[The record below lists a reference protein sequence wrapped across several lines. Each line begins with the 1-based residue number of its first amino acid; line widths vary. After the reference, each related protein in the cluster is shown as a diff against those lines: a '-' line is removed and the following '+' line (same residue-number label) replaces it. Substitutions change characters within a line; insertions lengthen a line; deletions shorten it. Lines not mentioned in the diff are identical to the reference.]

1 LGEGLK
7 LSHYVIASLYR
18 TLSWYYSNRRAPLSP
33 HVLKLFD
40 LWKNLHASFFN
51 ISDEGWRAIEELI
64 REVEENLKLGST
76 VGGRD
81 ERRWLFLYALET
93 YLNIIVRAIT
103 LSKLGSATRD
113 ASSFIR
119 SIESMRKVFEP
130 NVFEWFFEAL
140 DDLSLPKELREGL
153 NSAINILLDVM
164 YNLNLLYVTTD
175 MFREVYQN
183 ILPPEVRKSL
193 GEFYTSDE
201 IVDRVLDSA
210 GLNVDV
216 IKELYDRWGS
226 GARDTLIL
234 DPACG
239 SGSFLVSVVRRI
251 FNSLEGR
258 PSGDVVRFVE
268 SNVVGIDINPFAVE
282 MAKLNL
288 IIAIASEMIKRGGVY
303 MPSELRV
310 YWADSLSRPKRG
322 QSIYRYDTLT
332 IKVPALQKLVGEDSV
347 SIPSCTGV
355 EPVLI
360 LDEAVKHVATG
371 RSSGDFIQR
380 AIEEL
385 ERGCG
390 SLQKDVVVPN
400 LEKMYN
406 TLKTIY
412 DSGNSKV
419 ISLLRN
425 IIAVQALVG
434 KCSYVV
440 GNPPWVRIHN
450 LDKNIL
456 NYLRE
461 NYEWVKK
468 RGRGEQSEESIAFNP
483 KFKKTKTPFAEQ
495 VDYSVVFVERGLEF
509 LKEGGVLSYVITSKV
524 AKATYAGK
532 MREDLIKKYT
542 LLELIDYSLYPV
554 QLFKDVVNYPLI
566 ISVKKAHPPKGHRIK
581 VTVYNTDGEAK
592 SFEVE
597 QEALSLYSG
606 TSYPNK
612 DRSPWV
618 LAPPE
623 VISTLKKVV
632 SSNPRLGDL
641 YEVMM
646 GIKTSLNEGYI
657 GSIISCDPDR
667 KLVRLRL
674 GNNTIA
680 EFEEHLVNP
689 AIRGEDIDA
698 FDFKW
703 SEYIVFPHNVSTLE
717 PLWDEDQRKVL
728 SLLGLLSRNV
738 KVRASG
744 GLLEYEVEYK
754 VNTSAHIN
762 VCAKVVDNLIQK
774 LVNNDYRVN
783 QVTPCA
789 VDKCLEILDNKGSN
803 VLKINIS
810 VEADK
815 DKCIAT
821 YTVSGLRIPNAPKA
835 TQHFIELLEKLV
847 KRDDYRVNLP
857 PWAIFRISVDKFK
870 EYRIAWREMG
880 IRAVATHLPVI
891 AKIDLCGIERQAV
904 IVPIQTVYF
913 IVENNFLKALKLL
926 IYINSDVARS
936 LVKLWA
942 WSARGGYYR
951 HTSYSMG
958 LLPIP
963 RSLVDNTMWGFIK
976 SYIEQPQEAPEL
988 NTVARRLLDSAKD
1001 KLLRELLESLEISE
1015 NEYRELVE
1023 FGEWLNELKAPPQVE
1038 VEEGIEEEGSE
1049 EE

>member
-1 LGEGLK
+1 LGGRLK

-18 TLSWYYSNRRAPLSP
+18 TLSWYYSNRGAPLSP

-64 REVEENLKLGST
+64 REVEENLQLGST

-103 LSKLGSATRD
+103 LSKLGVAARD
-113 ASSFIR
+113 ARSFIKN
-119 SIESMRKVFEP
+119 IESRRNIFEP
-130 NVFEWFFEAL
+130 NVFEWFIEAL
-140 DDLSLPKELREGL
+140 NDLSLPKELREGL
-153 NSAINILLDVM
+153 NSAINTLLDVM
-164 YNLNLLYVTTD
+164 YNLNLPYVTTD

-201 IVDRVLDSA
+201 IVNKVLDSA
-210 GLNVDV
+210 GLNADT
-216 IKELYDRWGS
+216 IRELYDRWRS
-226 GARDTLIL
+226 GAGDTLIL

-239 SGSFLVSVVRRI
+239 SGSFLVNIVKRI

-258 PSGDVVRFVE
+258 PLGDIVKFIE

-288 IIAIASEMIKRGGVY
+288 IIAIAGEMFKRGGVY
-303 MPSELRV
+303 IPSELRV

-322 QSIYRYDTLT
+322 QSVYKYSTLT
-332 IKVPALQKLVGEDSV
+332 IKVPALQKIVGEDSI
-347 SIPSCTGV
+347 SIPFCTGI
-355 EPVLI
+355 EPVMI
-360 LDEAVKHVATG
+360 LDEAVKHVI
-371 RSSGDFIQR
+371 SGKSFADFIQR

-385 ERGCG
+385 EKGCG
-390 SLQKDVVVPN
+390 SLQKDVVVSG

-412 DSGNSKV
+412 DSGNSRV
-419 ISLLRN
+419 INLLRN

-450 LDKNIL
+450 LDKNVL

-468 RGRGEQSEESIAFNP
+468 RSRGEQSEESIAFNP
-483 KFKKTKTPFAEQ
+483 KFKKTKIPFAEQ
-495 VDYSVVFVERGLEF
+495 IDYSVVFVERGLEF

-532 MREDLIKKYT
+532 MREDLVRKYT
-542 LLELIDYSLYPV
+542 LLKLIDYSLYPV
-554 QLFKDVVNYPLI
+554 RLFKDVVNYPLI
-566 ISVKKAHPPKGHRIK
+566 LSVKKAPPQKGHRVS
-581 VTVYNTDGEAK
+581 VTVYNTGGESK
-592 SFEVE
+592 SFEIA
-597 QEALSLYSG
+597 QEDLSLYSG

-618 LAPPE
+618 LAPSE
-623 VISTLKKVV
+623 VVSTLKKIV
-632 SSNPRLGDL
+632 SNNPRLGDL
-641 YEVMM
+641 YEVMRGVM
-646 GIKTSLNEGYI
+646 TSLNEGYI
-657 GSIISCDPDR
+657 GSIIGCDPDR
-667 KLVRLRL
+667 RLVRLRL
-674 GNNTIA
+674 ENGAIV
-680 EFEEHLVNP
+680 EVEEHLVNP
-689 AIRGEDIDA
+689 VIRGEDIDA

-703 SEYIVFPHNVSTLE
+703 DEYIVFPHNISTLE

-728 SLLGLLSRNV
+728 SLLGLLSQNV
-738 KVRASG
+738 KVHASG
-744 GLLEYEVEYK
+744 GLLEYKVEYK
-754 VNTSAHIN
+754 VNTSADIN
-762 VCAKVVDNLIQK
+762 ACAKVVGNLIQK
-774 LVNNDYRVN
+774 LVSNSYRVN

-789 VDKCLEILDNKGSN
+789 VNKCLEILDNKGSS

-810 VEADK
+810 IETSK

-835 TQHFIELLEKLV
+835 TQHFIGLLEKLV
-847 KRDDYRVNLP
+847 KRDDYRANLP
-857 PWAIFRISVDKFK
+857 PWAVFRVLKSKFE
-870 EYRIAWREMG
+870 EYRVAWQEISRDVE
-880 IRAVATHLPVI
+880 ATHLPVTFN
-891 AKIDLCGIERQAV
+891 IDICGATKQKLLI
-904 IVPIQTVYF
+904 PIQKVYF
-913 IVENNFLKALKLL
+913 IVEKDPLQALKLL
-926 IYINSDVARS
+926 IYLNLDLARN

-942 WSARGGYYR
+942 WTTRGGYYE
-951 HTSYSMG
+951 HTSYNMG
-958 LLPIP
+958 MLPIP
-963 RSLVDNTMWGFIK
+963 RALVEGDLWRHVDK
-976 SYIEQPQEAPEL
+976 L
-988 NTVARRLLDSAKD
+988 AKD
-1001 KLLRELLESLEISE
+1001 RINAGNVDLNGLAKSISFTEEMEKELAGVLGITWE
-1015 NEYRELVE
+1015 EYKAIIEY
-1023 FGEWLNELKAPPQVE
+1023 GKWLNEAVPLQYS
-1038 VEEGIEEEGSE
+1038 VEELRETEEEE
-1049 EE
+1049 

>member
-1 LGEGLK
+1 LGKELK
-7 LSHYVIASLYR
+7 LSHYVITSLYR
-18 TLSWYYSNRRAPLSP
+18 VLSWYYSNRGAPLSP
-33 HVLKLFD
+33 RVLKFFD

-51 ISDEGWRAIEELI
+51 VSDRGWQAIEELMGS
-64 REVEENLKLGST
+64 LKLGST
-76 VGGRD
+76 VSSRD
-81 ERRWLFLYALET
+81 DRRWLFLYALET
-93 YLNIIVRAIT
+93 YLNIVIRAIT
-103 LSKLGSATRD
+103 LSKLGRAARD
-113 ASSFIR
+113 VDSFIKN
-119 SIESMRKVFEP
+119 IENMRKVFEP

-140 DDLSLPKELREGL
+140 NDQNLPKELGESL
-153 NSAINILLDVM
+153 SSAINAILDVM

-175 MFREVYQN
+175 MFREVYQD

-201 IVDRVLDSA
+201 IVNKVLDAA
-210 GLNVDV
+210 GLDANT
-216 IKELYDRWGS
+216 IRGLYDMWRN
-226 GARDTLIL
+226 GARDTLIIL

-239 SGSFLVSVVRRI
+239 SGSFLVNVVKRI
-251 FNSLEGR
+251 FNSLEDK
-258 PSGDVVRFVE
+258 PLGDVVRFIE

-288 IIAIASEMIKRGGVY
+288 IIVIASEMTKRGGAY
-303 MPSELRV
+303 IPSELRV
-310 YWADSLSRPKRG
+310 YWADSLSKPRRG
-322 QSIYRYDTLT
+322 QSVYKYNTLT
-332 IKVPALQKLVGEDSV
+332 VKVPALQKIVGEDSI
-347 SIPSCTGV
+347 SIPFCTGV
-355 EPVLI
+355 EPVTI
-360 LDEAVKHVATG
+360 LDKAVEHVTRGKSLA
-371 RSSGDFIQR
+371 DFIQR

-390 SLQKDVVVPN
+390 SLQRDVVVPG

-406 TLKTIY
+406 ILKAIY
-412 DSGNSKV
+412 DSGNSRV

-468 RGRGEQSEESIAFNP
+468 KGSGEQSEESIAFNP
-483 KFKKTKTPFAEQ
+483 KFKKTKVPFAEQ
-495 VDYSVVFVERGLEF
+495 IDYSVVFVERGLEF

-532 MREDLIKKYT
+532 MREDLVRKYT
-542 LLELIDYSLYPV
+542 LLKLIDYSLYPV

-566 ISVKKAHPPKGHRIK
+566 LSVKKTPPQKEHRVS
-581 VTVYNTDGEAK
+581 VTVYNTDGKSE
-592 SFEVE
+592 SFEIK
-597 QEALSLYSG
+597 QEDLPLYSG

-618 LAPPE
+618 LAPPK
-623 VISTLKKVV
+623 VISTLKKLV

-646 GIKTSLNEGYI
+646 GVKTSLNEGYI
-657 GSIISCDPDR
+657 GSIISCDPGR
-667 KLVRLRL
+667 RLVSLRL
-674 GNNTIA
+674 KNGTIV
-680 EFEEHLVNP
+680 EVEEHLVNP
-689 AIRGEDIDA
+689 VIRGEDIDA
-698 FDFKW
+698 FNFKW
-703 SEYIVFPHNVSTLE
+703 DEYIVFPHNISTLE

-728 SLLGLLSRNV
+728 SLLGLLCQNT

-754 VNTSAHIN
+754 VNTSADIDA
-762 VCAKVVDNLIQK
+762 CAKVVGNLIQK
-774 LVNNDYRVN
+774 LVSNGYRVN

-789 VDKCLEILDNKGSN
+789 VDKCLEILDNRGSS

-810 VEADK
+810 IETSK
-815 DKCIAT
+815 GKCIAT

-835 TQHFIELLEKLV
+835 TQHFIGLLEKLV
-847 KRDDYRVNLP
+847 KRDDYRANLP
-857 PWAIFRISVDKFK
+857 PWAIFRVSIDKFK

-891 AKIDLCGIERQAV
+891 TKVNLCGVKRWGV

-913 IVENNFLKALKLL
+913 IVENDILKALKLL
-926 IYINSDVARS
+926 IYINSDIARS

-958 LLPIP
+958 MLPIP
-963 RSLVDNTMWGFIK
+963 RELVEGELWGLLANRLN
-976 SYIEQPQEAPEL
+976 QQERHIDL
-988 NTVARRLLDSAKD
+988 NTIATKVLNEADVSKSLEKELLDRL
-1001 KLLRELLESLEISE
+1001 KLSE
-1015 NEYRELVE
+1015 DEYKALVE
-1023 FGEWLNELKAPPQVE
+1023 FGRWLNELKAPPQV